1 MNIGDRVTFPFANG
15 TKEGVVV
22 RFTAKKAWLK
32 VDFPRHQGKLI
43 VRKIAQLEESPAKK
57 GRRRAKTGQ

>member
-22 RFTAKKAWLK
+22 RFTDKKAWLR

-43 VRKIAQLEESPAKK
+43 VRKTAQIEASPAKK
-57 GRRRAKTGQ
+57 TRRKTKTGP